1 MKEDLK
7 PSGGPAESGRSSELS
22 APRAGSERFPCHE
35 CGAGMRWDPTRNG
48 LACDYCGATREV
60 EALEAEIGERSLG
73 SAGASRRGLGLEL
86 RVVQCKTCGARIA
99 LEPPITTDSCDFC
112 GSTNVLQQDANRN
125 AIRPGS
131 LVPLDLG
138 RAMVEQQFRRW
149 LRRLWFRPSD
159 LKRTKRFDAVG
170 IYVPFW
176 AFDCEADSSWTA
188 MSGTSVHRGQLG
200 RMLPTGRPRT
210 RSTIQERISWS
221 PATGDRHDSIR
232 DEHVHA
238 SKGRGAELVRKLG
251 PFNLEQL
258 VPYRPEYLAG
268 WRAEEYQI
276 DLEQGWN
283 LGRRA
288 IKERQRLLCGG
299 DVPGDTHK
307 DLNVRTTISGVRWKH
322 VLLPIWSLS
331 YRFRGKTYAVL
342 VHGQSGRVV
351 GKAPWSAV
359 KLGFALFA
367 VSALIL
373 AYLVYG

>member
-1 MKEDLK
+1 LKEDLK
-7 PSGGPAESGRSSELS
+7 PSGGTADGGRSGELS
-22 APRAGSERFPCHE
+22 APRAGSERFPCQE
-35 CGAGMRWDPTRNG
+35 CGAGMRWDPTQNG
-48 LACDYCGATREV
+48 LTCNYCGATREV
-60 EALEAEIGERSLG
+60 AALEAQIVERSLDD
-73 SAGASRRGLGLEL
+73 AGDAQRGLGLEL

-99 LEPPITTDSCDFC
+99 LEPPITTESCAYC

-125 AIRPGS
+125 AIRPES
-131 LVPLDLG
+131 LVPLEVG
-138 RAMVEQQFRRW
+138 RAMVEERFQRW
-149 LRRLWFRPSD
+149 LHRLWFRPSE
-159 LKRTKRFDAVG
+159 LKRTRRFDAVG

-176 AFDCEADSSWTA
+176 AFDCEAESDWTA
-188 MSGTSVHRGQLG
+188 QSGTSEEGRGRRRKLHLG
-200 RMLPTGRPRT
+200 KSRM
-210 RSTIQERISWS
+210 RSELQEGIRWT
-221 PATGDRHDSIR
+221 PAQGQRFDAVR

-268 WRAEEYQI
+268 WRAEEYQV
-276 DLEQGWN
+276 DLEDGWN

-288 IKERQRLLCGG
+288 ILERQRLLCAG
-299 DVPGDTHK
+299 DVPGDTQKNLRVH
-307 DLNVRTTISGVRWKH
+307 TTISDVRWKH
-322 VLLPIWSLS
+322 VLLPIWSVS

-359 KLGFALFA
+359 KLGFVLFA
-367 VSALIL
+367 VSALTL